1 MDRDPA
7 AYRANAFTAGISD
20 NAPRKNA
27 VACKK
32 KCQIR
37 IMKIVH
43 SARYCKFLLELQK
56 KQTLME

>member
-32 KCQIR
+32 
-37 IMKIVH
+37 M
-43 SARYCKFLLELQK
+43 SAYYCE
-56 KQTLME
+56 TCT